1 MIHYAVLRHG
11 FDISRNPDHLGGSH
25 DESFWLKLGHGGEPP
40 LWLIGNV
47 LWLVSWEGTMKMK
60 HMLYGWYVVE
70 HVGKCQAVISQHT
83 ASGNEGCLDPYALG
97 PLDQQPWFLPFVEGQ
112 KRFRDGEPTD
122 ITPILDHLR
131 TFVRNAGC
139 EVPPPSAAAKR
150 TAVTVGV

>member
-11 FDISRNPDHLGGSH
+11 FDISQNPARLGGSH
-25 DESFWLKLGHGGEPP
+25 EEPFWLKLGHGGDSPR
-40 LWLIGNV
+40 WLTGNV
-47 LWLVSWEGTMKMK
+47 LWLVSWEGTMKMR

-83 ASGNEGCLDPYALG
+83 ASGREGCLFPYVLG
-97 PLDQQPWFLPFVEGQ
+97 PLDPQPWFLPFVEAQ

-139 EVPPPSAAAKR
+139 QVPAVMASAYRETVAA
-150 TAVTVGV
+150 V